1 MKFLIIFPV
10 RLYQWFLSPLL
21 PKSCRYNPT
30 CSQYMIEAVQKY
42 GIFKGTWLGIKRIS
56 RCHPRGGWGD
66 DPVP

>member
-42 GIFKGTWLGIKRIS
+42 GIFKGTWLGIKRIG